1 MTPNSLRKVRLY
13 PCQELHAVWK
23 RWLAAYRWI
32 YNYTIATLKHGYQG
46 TCFDCQKLVR
56 DSDKPEWV
64 KFLPGHQ
71 LQEAVADAFD
81 AFKQANAAG
90 GQVKFKS
97 CRAPSQIIKFKVNNF
112 KNGTWYTRLTKG
124 LTFTSPQAIPKNCLY
139 GTQLKYARGKW
150 YGCFPEYQERET
162 TEQKRVMALDPGV
175 RSFLVGYDGESI
187 TEFATNDIG
196 KINRLCYHLDLL
208 MSRISQCKIKRKRDQ
223 MRKASHRMRERIR
236 NLVDDLH
243 KKVAHVLV
251 NHYKLIFLPTFN
263 SSEMVLKSRRKLNSK
278 SVRNLLT
285 WSHYRFAKHL
295 MQQAE
300 RKGVLVVRCNESYT
314 SKTCPHCGQIHEKL
328 GGSKVFKCPNCGYT
342 APRDWVGARNIM
354 LRALQATAVVFQDN
368 AILFQSA

>member
-1 MTPNSLRKVRLY
+1 MTPNSLSQVRLY
-13 PCQELHAVWK
+13 PCKELHAVWK

-32 YNYTIATLKHGYQG
+32 YNHTIATLKQG
-46 TCFDCQKLVR
+46 EQGSCFDLQKLVR

-64 KFLPGHQ
+64 KSLPGHQ

-81 AFKQANAAG
+81 AFKQAKVNQG
-90 GQVKFKS
+90 KVKFKS

-112 KNGTWYTRLTKG
+112 KNGTWYPRLTKG
-124 LTFTSPQAIPKNCLY
+124 LTFTSPQVIPKNCPY

-162 TEQKRVMALDPGV
+162 TDRERVIALDPGI

-187 TEFATNDIG
+187 TEFATNDIS
-196 KINRLCYHLDLL
+196 KINRLCYHLDVL
-208 MSRISQCKIKRKRDQ
+208 MSQISKCKIKRKRYQ

-243 KKVAHVLV
+243 KKVAHFLV

-278 SVRNLLT
+278 SARNLLT
-285 WSHYRFAKHL
+285 WSHYRFSKHL
-295 MQQAE
+295 IQQAE

-314 SKTCPHCGQIHEKL
+314 SKTCPHCGEIHEKL
-328 GGSKVFKCPNCGYT
+328 GGNKVFKCPNCGYT

>member
-1 MTPNSLRKVRLY
+1 MTPNRLRKVRLY

-56 DSDKPEWV
+56 DSEKPEWV

-112 KNGTWYTRLTKG
+112 KNGAWYPRLTKG

-243 KKVAHVLV
+243 KKVAHFLV

-263 SSEMVLKSRRKLNSK
+263 SSQMVLKSRRKLNSK
-278 SVRNLLT
+278 SVKNLLT

-314 SKTCPHCGQIHEKL
+314 SKTCPHCGKIHEKL

-368 AILFQSA
+368 AILFQSV